1 MSYTFVPEPRPP
13 LLSKNISTSSTAQT
27 KKDGAQRSSRNTENM
42 PKSINHA
49 ASAYSYRPP
58 PSVSSPGSL
67 PEHGYRIQPQIAI
80 RQAYRN
86 SEDQGEDSDYYHES
100 SPGRAWKEIKQAVPR
115 VRVVGFNA
123 STPHIPESGAN
134 VDPVPFQPRQ
144 AFNDNLHGPSG
155 PSRRASAS
163 DRSDIF
169 YRQTLRAAADMPHVS
184 RIHASAVSHHRAD
197 TCKQSISHGSDLRRK
212 TMTRAN

>member
-13 LLSKNISTSSTAQT
+13 LLSKNISTSSTTQA
-27 KKDGAQRSSRNTENM
+27 KKDGTQRSSRNTENM

-67 PEHGYRIQPQIAI
+67 PEHGYRIQPQT
-80 RQAYRN
+80 YRN

-100 SPGRAWKEIKQAVPR
+100 SPGRAWKETKQAVPR
-115 VRVVGFNA
+115 MRVVGFNV
-123 STPHIPESGAN
+123 STPHTPDSGAN
-134 VDPVPFQPRQ
+134 VDPAPFQPRQ
-144 AFNDNLHGPSG
+144 ALFNDNPHIPSG

-169 YRQTLRAAADMPHVS
+169 YGQTLRAAADMPHVS

-197 TCKQSISHGSDLRRK
+197 TCKQSISHGSDLRRT